1 MRCPQCGSMDTRV
14 METRTAD
21 DGRTVRRRRLCE
33 NCGFRFT
40 TYERV
45 EEQKVLWISKKDGRH
60 EAFDRTKL
68 IRGISRACERLPV
81 SLDTIEDIAS
91 RIESRLRESGDEV
104 SSMTIG
110 ELVMK
115 ELAEVN
121 KVAYVRFASVYR
133 EFTDISNFQQEISK
147 LIARAGNSGSN
158 DSSAAKKSSAKP
170 ENGKVPPKDRTRKR
184 KKEQEK

>member
-1 MRCPQCGSMDTRV
+1 MRCPQCGSMDSRV

-21 DGRTVRRRRLCE
+21 EGRSIRRRRECAA
-33 NCGFRFT
+33 CGFRFT
-40 TYERV
+40 TYERI
-45 EEQKVLWISKKDGRH
+45 EEQKMLWISKKDGRR
-60 EAFDRTKL
+60 EAFDRSKL

-81 SLDTIEDIAS
+81 SLDAIEDMAG

-104 SSMTIG
+104 ASAEIG

-133 EFTDISNFQQEISK
+133 EFTDISSFEQEIAR
-147 LIARAGNSGSN
+147 LISRAADEKAHG
-158 DSSAAKKSSAKP
+158 
-170 ENGKVPPKDRTRKR
+170 
-184 KKEQEK
+184 KKEGPEKA

>member
-1 MRCPQCGSMDTRV
+1 MRCPQCGSMDSRV

-21 DGRTVRRRRLCE
+21 EGRSIRRRRECAA
-33 NCGFRFT
+33 CGFRFT
-40 TYERV
+40 TYERI
-45 EEQKVLWISKKDGRH
+45 EEQKMLWISKKDGRR
-60 EAFDRTKL
+60 EAFDRSKL

-81 SLDTIEDIAS
+81 SLDAIEDMAG

-104 SSMTIG
+104 ASAEIG

-133 EFTDISNFQQEISK
+133 EFTDISSFEQEIAR
-147 LIARAGNSGSN
+147 LISRAA
-158 DSSAAKKSSAKP
+158 DEKAHAKKEGSEKAK
-170 ENGKVPPKDRTRKR
+170 
-184 KKEQEK
+184 

>member
-1 MRCPQCGSMDTRV
+1 MRCPQCGSMDSRV

-21 DGRTVRRRRLCE
+21 EGRSIRRRRECAA
-33 NCGFRFT
+33 CGFRFT
-40 TYERV
+40 TYERI
-45 EEQKVLWISKKDGRH
+45 EEQKMLWISKKDGRR
-60 EAFDRTKL
+60 EAFDRSKL

-81 SLDTIEDIAS
+81 SLDAIEDMAG

-104 SSMTIG
+104 ASAEIG

-133 EFTDISNFQQEISK
+133 EFTDISSFEQEIAR
-147 LIARAGNSGSN
+147 LISRAADEKAQG
-158 DSSAAKKSSAKP
+158 
-170 ENGKVPPKDRTRKR
+170 
-184 KKEQEK
+184 KKEGPEKAK

>member
-21 DGRTVRRRRLCE
+21 DGCTVRRRRMCGD
-33 NCGFRFT
+33 CGFRFT

-45 EEQKVLWISKKDGRH
+45 EEQKVLWISKKDGRR

-81 SLDTIEDIAS
+81 SLDTIEDIAG
-91 RIESRLRESGDEV
+91 RIEARLRESGDEV
-104 SSMTIG
+104 SSITIG
-110 ELVMK
+110 ELAMK

-133 EFTDISNFQQEISK
+133 EFTDISNFQQEISR
-147 LIARAGNSGSN
+147 LISRAGEERGEHTVEADRRKN
-158 DSSAAKKSSAKP
+158 
-170 ENGKVPPKDRTRKR
+170 KVPAGESRSKKKR
-184 KKEQEK
+184 SLRSQ

>member
-1 MRCPQCGSMDTRV
+1 MRCPQCGSMDSRV

-21 DGRTVRRRRLCE
+21 EGRSIRRRRECAA
-33 NCGFRFT
+33 CGFRFT
-40 TYERV
+40 TYERI
-45 EEQKVLWISKKDGRH
+45 EEQKMLWISKKDGRR
-60 EAFDRTKL
+60 EAFDRSKL

-81 SLDTIEDIAS
+81 SLDAIEDMAG

-104 SSMTIG
+104 ASAEIG

-133 EFTDISNFQQEISK
+133 EFTDISSFEQEIAR
-147 LIARAGNSGSN
+147 LISRAA
-158 DSSAAKKSSAKP
+158 DEKAPAKKDGSEKAK
-170 ENGKVPPKDRTRKR
+170 
-184 KKEQEK
+184 

>member
-1 MRCPQCGSMDTRV
+1 MDSRV

-21 DGRTVRRRRLCE
+21 EGRSIRRRRECAA
-33 NCGFRFT
+33 CGFRFT
-40 TYERV
+40 TYERI
-45 EEQKVLWISKKDGRH
+45 EEQKMLWISKKDGRR
-60 EAFDRTKL
+60 EAFDRSKL

-81 SLDTIEDIAS
+81 SLDAIEDMAG

-104 SSMTIG
+104 ASAEIG

-133 EFTDISNFQQEISK
+133 EFTDISSFEQEIAR
-147 LIARAGNSGSN
+147 LISRAADEKTHG
-158 DSSAAKKSSAKP
+158 
-170 ENGKVPPKDRTRKR
+170 
-184 KKEQEK
+184 KKEGPEKA

>member
-1 MRCPQCGSMDTRV
+1 MDSRV

-21 DGRTVRRRRLCE
+21 EGRSIRRRRECAA
-33 NCGFRFT
+33 CGFRFT
-40 TYERV
+40 TYERI
-45 EEQKVLWISKKDGRH
+45 EEQKMLWISKKDGRR
-60 EAFDRTKL
+60 EAFDRSKL

-81 SLDTIEDIAS
+81 SLDAIEDMAG

-104 SSMTIG
+104 ASAEIG

-133 EFTDISNFQQEISK
+133 EFTDISSFEQEIAR
-147 LIARAGNSGSN
+147 LISRAA
-158 DSSAAKKSSAKP
+158 DEKAHAKKEGSEKAK
-170 ENGKVPPKDRTRKR
+170 
-184 KKEQEK
+184 

>member
-1 MRCPQCGSMDTRV
+1 MRCPQCGSMDSRV

-21 DGRTVRRRRLCE
+21 EGRSIRRRRECAA
-33 NCGFRFT
+33 CGFRFT
-40 TYERV
+40 TYERI
-45 EEQKVLWISKKDGRH
+45 EEQKMLWISKKDGRR
-60 EAFDRTKL
+60 EAFDRSKL

-81 SLDTIEDIAS
+81 SLDAIEDMAG

-104 SSMTIG
+104 ASAEIG

-133 EFTDISNFQQEISK
+133 EFTDISSFEQEIAR
-147 LIARAGNSGSN
+147 LISRAA
-158 DSSAAKKSSAKP
+158 DEKAHAKKDGSEKAK
-170 ENGKVPPKDRTRKR
+170 
-184 KKEQEK
+184 

>member
-1 MRCPQCGSMDTRV
+1 MRCPQCGSMDSRV

-21 DGRTVRRRRLCE
+21 EGRSIRRRRECAA
-33 NCGFRFT
+33 CGFRFT
-40 TYERV
+40 TYERI
-45 EEQKVLWISKKDGRH
+45 EEQKMLWISKKDGRR
-60 EAFDRTKL
+60 EAFDRSKL

-81 SLDTIEDIAS
+81 SLDAIEDMAG

-104 SSMTIG
+104 ASAEIG

-133 EFTDISNFQQEISK
+133 EFTDISSFEQEIAR
-147 LIARAGNSGSN
+147 LISRAADENAHGKKDGSEK
-158 DSSAAKKSSAKP
+158 AK
-170 ENGKVPPKDRTRKR
+170 
-184 KKEQEK
+184 